1 MRAVILNYRVAIE
14 EVVASE
20 LPHQVRGAFLRFT
33 EEYLAHVL
41 TAEGRVFGHLGASQS
56 AERRVNIDAAHHR
69 PVVHLAGRNVLGPTD
84 DEWHA
89 DTAFI
94 EAAFHASQ
102 TVRALLFVIGHR
114 AVVACED
121 DDCVFVQTEPFHAI
135 EQTSDLG
142 VVLL

>member
-20 LPHQVRGAFLRFT
+20 LPHQVRGAFLRFA
-33 EEYLAHVL
+33 EEYLAHIL
-41 TAEGRVFGHLGASQS
+41 AAESHVSRHLDTSQG

-69 PVVHLAGRNVLGPTD
+69 LIVHLASRNMLGPTD
-84 DEWHA
+84 DKRHT
-89 DTAFI
+89 DTAFVK
-94 EAAFHASQ
+94 AAFHAAQ
-102 TVRALLFVIGHR
+102 TVRALLLVIGHR
-114 AVVACED
+114 AVVARED